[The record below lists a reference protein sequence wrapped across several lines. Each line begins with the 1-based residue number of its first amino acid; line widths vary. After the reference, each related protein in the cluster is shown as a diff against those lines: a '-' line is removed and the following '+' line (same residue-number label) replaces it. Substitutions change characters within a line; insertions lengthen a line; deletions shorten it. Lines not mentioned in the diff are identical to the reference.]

1 MLQFAN
7 ATRGNAPP
15 GRRVVNA
22 VAGQNRCVA
31 TKVPAMFTYRS
42 LLGTAAA
49 DLENCAGPESACKG
63 SAVKKAIYVVG
74 LVLLGGAL
82 ILQSVWG

>member
-1 MLQFAN
+1 
-7 ATRGNAPP
+7 
-15 GRRVVNA
+15 
-22 VAGQNRCVA
+22 
-31 TKVPAMFTYRS
+31 MFTYRS